1 MPPPLPHASTPRGA
15 RACPPVC
22 LRGGGHI
29 IIQRGTG
36 RAHTA
41 HAQAEHTG
49 HTAAAR
55 ERQRYS
61 NEYTISVS
69 LPLVLFFHS
78 LASFYDTICA
88 LLELPKLGYQY
99 YCFFGFYQCDVPLF
113 GRRALARTPRPQL
126 DVIQ

>member
-1 MPPPLPHASTPRGA
+1 MPPPLPTPAPPGGDCT
-15 RACPPVC
+15 CPPVC
-22 LRGGGHI
+22 LRGGKDTSLYS
-29 IIQRGTG
+29 GTG
-36 RAHTA
+36 KG
-41 HAQAEHTG
+41 TG
-49 HTAAAR
+49 IDAMEAAR
-55 ERQRYS
+55 HPGSSYS

-99 YCFFGFYQCDVPLF
+99 YCFFGFYQCDVLPF

-126 DVIQ
+126 DVIQQS